1 MLPINLNRSN
11 RRPYPSVLL
20 NIWFLRVEA
29 EEIKASVGNRVP
41 LLQYWPDRS
50 ISSRDRKVLQKT
62 QYSIPFSSQGCKPG
76 LVPLKPG
83 GVIMFSAFFFLLNEG
98 TMLSFPYERADL
110 SVQAPMTPALQRF
123 FEGSQNQ
130 SARD

>member
-1 MLPINLNRSN
+1 M
-11 RRPYPSVLL
+11 
-20 NIWFLRVEA
+20 
-29 EEIKASVGNRVP
+29 
-41 LLQYWPDRS
+41 
-50 ISSRDRKVLQKT
+50 
-62 QYSIPFSSQGCKPG
+62 
-76 LVPLKPG
+76 PLKPG